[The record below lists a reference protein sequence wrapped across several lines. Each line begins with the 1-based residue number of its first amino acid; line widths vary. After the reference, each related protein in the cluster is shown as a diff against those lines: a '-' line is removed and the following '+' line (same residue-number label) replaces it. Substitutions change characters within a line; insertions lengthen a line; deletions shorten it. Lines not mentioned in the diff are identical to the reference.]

1 MAGETVIALNH
12 ASGARSE
19 LSPREGNDAIVRSAV
34 IMSRVAAG
42 GAIVVGVLV
51 LIGWAAWVT
60 PFMSVMPGLVP
71 MNPLTAICFLL
82 AGGALWVQGKTGAP
96 PWIRRVG
103 RAFAV
108 AVTVAGAL
116 RLFGYALGWQAGV
129 DQLLFAEKLKRV
141 AFAPNRM
148 APNTALNFVLLG
160 TGLLV
165 SSARHWAA
173 RLSGTACT
181 LLTVLSAVL
190 AMVGYAN
197 GVNSLYGVGSFIP
210 MALHTAGT
218 FLVLALGLLLWHAVS
233 PSGAGAGADAG
244 RDDAGDRPEPL
255 PLERKIKFG
264 FGAALFMALAVG
276 VSAFLTIAQF
286 SRDTLWCEH
295 TRDVLM
301 RIADLQSNLSNA
313 EKDARGFVISGEESY
328 LLPYRDAA
336 GFVRTSLGT
345 LRTRTADNPTQQ
357 RFLDRLAPLV
367 ERRLGNLQ
375 STVDVRREHGF
386 DADRHTVLAR
396 EGKLLMD
403 DVQRVLQDMRGQE
416 EALLGAR
423 LAALASSTR
432 RTFAVIVG
440 GCCLAFVLVAF
451 AGVVIRRDMIAR
463 ARAERHARE
472 LNLHLDRHAVQL
484 EAANKELEAFS
495 YSVSHDLRAPLRS
508 IDGFSKAILE
518 DYGDRLDADGHD
530 HLRRVCAAA
539 DRMGRLIDDML
550 NLSRVTRA
558 ELRHERLDLT
568 ELARAVI
575 AELRSAQP
583 DRNPAVVIADG
594 MEADGDPRL
603 LRILLD
609 NLIGN
614 AWKFTSKK
622 PDARIEVGTLSRD
635 GRPAFYVRD
644 DGAGFDMAFAH
655 KLFGAF
661 QRLHAMEEFG
671 GTGVGLATV
680 QRIAHRHG
688 GRVWAEG
695 EVGRGATFYF
705 TLGTGTL

>member
-1 MAGETVIALNH
+1 MAGEKVIALDH
-12 ASGARSE
+12 ASGGRSE
-19 LSPREGNDAIVRSAV
+19 LSLREDDAIIRSAV
-34 IMSRVAAG
+34 IMSRLAAL
-42 GAIVVGVLV
+42 GAIAVAVLV
-51 LIGWAAWVT
+51 LIGWATWVT
-60 PFMSVMPGLVP
+60 PLMSVMSGLVP

-82 AGGALWVQGKTGAP
+82 AGGDL
-96 PWIRRVG
+96 WIRG
-103 RAFAV
+103 RRRARPWVCRLGLAFAV
-108 AVTVAGAL
+108 AVTLVGAL
-116 RLFGYALGWQAGV
+116 RLLGYALGWQSGI
-129 DQLLFAEKLKRV
+129 DQVLFAEKLQRV

-160 TGLLV
+160 MGLLV

-173 RLSGTACT
+173 GLLGTACT

-197 GVNSLYGVGSFIP
+197 GVNSLYGIGSFIP
-210 MALHTAGT
+210 MALHTAAT
-218 FLVLALGLLLWHAVS
+218 FLVLALGLLLWRAVS
-233 PSGAGAGADAG
+233 PDGAGAGADAR
-244 RDDAGDRPEPL
+244 RDDAADLPGPL

-301 RIADLQSNLSNA
+301 RIADLQSSLSDA
-313 EKDARGFVISGEESY
+313 EKDARGFVISGEETY
-328 LLPYRDAA
+328 LRPYRTAA
-336 GFVRTSLGT
+336 GFVDASLRT
-345 LRTRTADNPTQQ
+345 LRTRTADNPSQQ
-357 RFLDRLAPLV
+357 RHLDELAPLV
-367 ERRLGNLQ
+367 GRRLGNLE
-375 STVDVRREHGF
+375 STITVRREHGF

-403 DVQRVLQDMRGQE
+403 DVQGVLHAMRGEE
-416 EALLGAR
+416 EALLEAR

-451 AGVVIRRDMIAR
+451 AGVVIRRDMVAR
-463 ARAERHARE
+463 AHAERHVRE
-472 LNLHLDRHAVQL
+472 LNLHLDRHALQL

-550 NLSRVTRA
+550 DLSRVTRA

-568 ELARAVI
+568 ELARAVS

-583 DRNPAVVIADG
+583 DRNAQVVIADG

-622 PDARIEVGTLSRD
+622 PGARIEVGTLSRD

-695 EVGRGATFYF
+695 EVGKGATFYF
-705 TLGTGTL
+705 TLGPGTL